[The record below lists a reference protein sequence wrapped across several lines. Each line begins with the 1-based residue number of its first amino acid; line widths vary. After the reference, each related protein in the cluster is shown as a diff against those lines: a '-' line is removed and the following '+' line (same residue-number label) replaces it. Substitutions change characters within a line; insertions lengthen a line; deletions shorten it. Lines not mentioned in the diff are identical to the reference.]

1 MTPAP
6 DIPSLSAA
14 EKDTLIATLLA
25 RIDDLVVRVTAL
37 EAENAALR
45 TKLKLPPKTP
55 SNSSTPPSQGHKANG
70 DGKAKPKSKV
80 HAGAHRPLHPNP
92 TRRRDMLAERCGH
105 CQADVSGIS
114 QEAVHA
120 YDRIEIPEIVPD
132 VTRVTLYGG
141 VCPCC
146 ARRFKAAAP
155 AGLEPGSPFGA
166 NLRAFALYLRF
177 AQAIPFERLARLR
190 SDLLGLESSEGALAN
205 MLRESG
211 DAFSRQTSLI
221 RERLLSGTIL
231 QSDETSAPSARRRG
245 GRGCFTMGTAP
256 AFASGRAAA
265 RSWTKSFSVRCAPT
279 SGYPTGLPPRWAG
292 PRQAI
297 KRALP
302 ISCAMFN
309 TPSTPAMTP
318 LHRPSRAS

>member
-6 DIPSLSAA
+6 DFQLLSAS
-14 EKDTLIATLLA
+14 EKDDVIVTLLA
-25 RIDDLVVRVTAL
+25 RLEVL
-37 EAENAALR
+37 EASNTELQADNAALR
-45 TKLKLPPKTP
+45 EKLKLPPKTP
-55 SNSSTPPSQGHKANG
+55 RNSSTPPSRGHKVSG
-70 DGKAKPKSKV
+70 DGKAKPKGKV

-105 CQADVSGIS
+105 CQADVSGVS

-166 NLRAFALYLRF
+166 NLRF
-177 AQAIPFERLARLR
+177 AQAIPFERLARLMC
-190 SDLLGLESSEGALAN
+190 DLLGLEISEGALAN

-231 QSDETSAPSARRRG
+231 QSDET
-245 GRGCFTMGTAP
+245 
-256 AFASGRAAA
+256 
-265 RSWTKSFSVRCAPT
+265 RSEEHT
-279 SGYPTGLPPRWAG
+279 S
-292 PRQAI
+292 
-297 KRALP
+297 
-302 ISCAMFN
+302 
-309 TPSTPAMTP
+309 
-318 LHRPSRAS
+318 